1 MQQPTCDLGNTDT
14 MPDMEKDA
22 FTVEPASSLN
32 HHETVTGPEQHKE
45 VLGATRETLVIDDA
59 LSKRVVR
66 KYDYRIL
73 PLFLLINLFSFI
85 DRVNIGNAR
94 LLGLQAELELGVG
107 LRWNIALMCLFVSY
121 CVVELPSNIAC
132 KKLGG
137 HIWIPFLIFVFAVL
151 TICTSVVENRQG
163 LYAVRFLLG
172 CAEGGIS
179 PGLVWM
185 LSQLSVYPTSTLRQL
200 TKIVTGARSWVS
212 GLASISRQRA
222 PAEPSGGY
230 SPLD

>member
-1 MQQPTCDLGNTDT
+1 MVLP
-14 MPDMEKDA
+14 EKDSFA
-22 FTVEPASSLN
+22 VEAAGFASHDGSLSG
-32 HHETVTGPEQHKE
+32 HDTHKE

-59 LSKRVVR
+59 VAKRVVR

-94 LLGLQAELELGVG
+94 LLGLSTDLELGVG
-107 LRWNIALMCLFVSY
+107 LRYNIALMCLFVSY

-132 KKLGG
+132 KKIGG
-137 HIWIPFLIFVFAVL
+137 HRWIPSLVLCFSVL
-151 TICTSVVENRQG
+151 TICTSVVEDRHG

-185 LSQLSVYPTSTLRQL
+185 LSQL
-200 TKIVTGARSWVS
+200 
-212 GLASISRQRA
+212 
-222 PAEPSGGY
+222 
-230 SPLD
+230 

>member
-1 MQQPTCDLGNTDT
+1 
-14 MPDMEKDA
+14 MPDMEKDSFA
-22 FTVEPASSLN
+22 VEPASSLD
-32 HHETVTGPEQHKE
+32 HHETITGLDQHKE
-45 VLGATRETLVIDDA
+45 VLGATRETLVIDDT

-94 LLGLQAELELGVG
+94 LLGLQADLELGVG

-137 HIWIPFLIFVFAVL
+137 HIWIPFLISVFALL
-151 TICTSVVENRQG
+151 TICTAVVENRHG

-185 LSQLSVYPTSTLRQL
+185 LAQLSVYHKSTLQRL
-200 TKIVTGARSWVS
+200 TNIVTGDRN
-212 GLASISRQRA
+212 
-222 PAEPSGGY
+222 
-230 SPLD
+230 

>member
-1 MQQPTCDLGNTDT
+1 MCYLGSTNT
-14 MPDMEKDA
+14 MSALEKDA
-22 FTVEPASSLN
+22 FTVEPAGSLN
-32 HHETVTGPEQHKE
+32 HHETAAGLDQHKE

-59 LSKRVVR
+59 LSKRIVR

-94 LLGLQAELELGVG
+94 LLGLQADLELGVG

-137 HIWIPFLIFVFAVL
+137 HIWIPFLVFVFALL
-151 TICTSVVENRQG
+151 TICTSVVESRHG

-185 LSQLSVYPTSTLRQL
+185 LSQLCVYRLSGVRGL
-200 TKIVTGARSWVS
+200 TRVVTGDRSWASGQAFIFRPPAPVARSAVS
-212 GLASISRQRA
+212 
-222 PAEPSGGY
+222 
-230 SPLD
+230 